1 MTVSDRVKDELA
13 VQPAPI
19 AAVRAAQL
27 GGAIRLAGTLHTV
40 AGRHVLD
47 LDVDRDSV
55 ARRLSADVAHLYGYR
70 PVITTGRAPFP
81 VVVRVDTGA
90 VALARQT
97 GLVDRHGRAVRGL
110 ASQFV
115 RSSRAEA
122 AALWR
127 GAFMVRGEL
136 SSPRRALATLVCPTP
151 EAALALS
158 GVARRIGVSVKAPP
172 GNVDGPGRL
181 TIRGADDVAALLEV
195 LGARTSLHMWDEQ
208 RHALPAVGPACT
220 TGFATANE
228 SRAVRSAAV
237 TAARLGRAFEILDDT
252 AVSADLAAA
261 GRLRLAHPGISLDA
275 LGRLADP
282 PATKDTIAGRLR
294 RLLVTADTAARTG
307 GIPDTYSAVPVELVE

>member
-1 MTVSDRVKDELA
+1 MTLSDRVKDELA
-13 VQPAPI
+13 VQRAPI

-55 ARRLSADVAHLYGYR
+55 ARRLSADIAHLYGCR
-70 PVITTGRAPFP
+70 PLITAGRAPFP

-97 GLVDRHGRAVRGL
+97 GLVDRHGRAIHGL

-136 SSPRRALATLVCPTP
+136 SSPRRALATVACPTP
-151 EAALALS
+151 EAALALC
-158 GVARRIGVSVKAPP
+158 GVARRIEVSAKAP

-181 TIRGADDVAALLEV
+181 TIRGADDVAALLGV

-208 RHALPAVGPACT
+208 RHALPTVGPSCT

-228 SRAVRSAAV
+228 SRAVRSAKV